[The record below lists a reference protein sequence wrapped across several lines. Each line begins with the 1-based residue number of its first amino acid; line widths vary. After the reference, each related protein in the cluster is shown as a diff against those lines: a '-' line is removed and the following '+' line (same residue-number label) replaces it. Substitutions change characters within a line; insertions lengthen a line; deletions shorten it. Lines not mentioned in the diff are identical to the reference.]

1 MSRRNCYEESFKCI
15 QQCKSCLR
23 GDLGGIKALSGV
35 VTVLDRTQE
44 LLCKKLG
51 DHFVRLCLNDMEEEG
66 QSLEQQLTPVFYEL
80 LNLKWLLKTLELNR
94 AKAEEQLKEVMGKR
108 WRVRSITVSRYNPSS
123 VCPFGKLMREFRCA
137 PRLAPP
143 QAAGLRHSACAQGV
157 FCDVHAAA
165 KNGFQLIRS
174 LRAVNSVRLF

>member
-80 LNLKWLLKTLELNR
+80 LNLKWLLKTLELYR
-94 AKAEEQLKEVMGKR
+94 AKAEEQLKEVM
-108 WRVRSITVSRYNPSS
+108 
-123 VCPFGKLMREFRCA
+123 
-137 PRLAPP
+137 
-143 QAAGLRHSACAQGV
+143 
-157 FCDVHAAA
+157 
-165 KNGFQLIRS
+165 
-174 LRAVNSVRLF
+174 NSVMAICIGKDA